1 MAICLAMRRGIG
13 LLLLVLAAVAVAA
26 AVWGLRQ
33 PKEEHREW
41 VTFTNTCPLPSGAGK
56 GPIRDLGSYAIEAKQ
71 ALVMRT
77 YFIDKGEKTLKHTV
91 QLGPEDFPQ
100 LYATPVL
107 DGDGR
112 TSVILYGN
120 PTPKGLDSGKQRV
133 WEVIDFPVPDAVYC
147 NNLGG
152 AIPGWMKSK
161 GEEVFM
167 FSFGIAKIQ
176 GGGGR
181 AMTSVDDMLRSSKED
196 QVSYVAFT
204 CSEK

>member
-1 MAICLAMRRGIG
+1 MRKGLV
-13 LLLLVLAAVAVAA
+13 LLLLVLAFVAVAA
-26 AVWGLRQ
+26 AVWGLRR
-33 PKEEHREW
+33 PKDEPRDW
-41 VTFTNTCPLPSGAGK
+41 VSISSTCPFPRAGK

-71 ALVMRT
+71 NLVLRT
-77 YFIDKGEKTLKHTV
+77 YFIDQGEKTLTNTV

-107 DGDGR
+107 DGDGK

-133 WEVIDFPVPDAVYC
+133 WEVIGFPVPDAVYC

-152 AIPGWMKSK
+152 AIPGWMKAK

-167 FSFGIAKIQ
+167 FSFGIAKTP
-176 GGGGR
+176 GSGGR
-181 AMTSVDDMLRSSKED
+181 AMTSIDDMLRSSKED